1 MRKKKVQTIG
11 TWLSFADKS
20 KPRGQQA
27 FGCIIVD
34 VEGNNEAVTKV
45 LELGLWPHLGTTYE
59 ECMKLDV
66 AMWPVEL
73 KNYKPED
80 LNRMLSVEESLRIGD
95 PVTVTYCADCGGFL
109 DIKGPV
115 Q

>member
-1 MRKKKVQTIG
+1 MKKKVKTIG

-27 FGCIIVD
+27 FGCIIVEE
-34 VEGNNEAVTKV
+34 EGENEAVSKV
-45 LELGLWPHLGTTYE
+45 IELGLWPHLGPTYE
-59 ECMKLDV
+59 EKMNLDV

-80 LNRMLSVEESLRIGD
+80 LNRMLTVEESLVIGD
-95 PVTVTYCADCGGFL
+95 RVTVVYCGNC
-109 DIKGPV
+109 KGVLEVKVPAR
-115 Q
+115 